1 MRRWK
6 KDDKEIVVKTLSERA
21 DGMFRWTFCQL
32 VVLRDCLP
40 SSVRHFST
48 NYQNHW
54 TRRTSVC

>member
-21 DGMFRWTFCQL
+21 DGMYVPWTFCQL

-40 SSVRHFST
+40 SSVRRFLDELPESLDET
-48 NYQNHW
+48 
-54 TRRTSVC
+54 